1 MFATRRAN
9 RHGGTWAR
17 LEDQL
22 LPLENRVLH
31 RGGDKLFEGDSPVV
45 EDVDLLQ
52 VTQLADAPEV
62 GVLRYIGRLQRIAQL
77 HTKQIYET

>member
-1 MFATRRAN
+1 
-9 RHGGTWAR
+9 
-17 LEDQL
+17 
-22 LPLENRVLH
+22 VLH